1 MICNISKK
9 GEDRGVSGESGFTL
23 VEILATFVLIALIIP
38 VAMQGI
44 SLSMR
49 LGVKSKR
56 QMEAAALAETKL
68 SEMLLSGDY
77 EEGDQSGEFENEE
90 SGCDYS
96 WDFVVDDWNE
106 EDSMQQ
112 VTMTVDWTD
121 SVGTEHSVILS
132 TLVYTESESETESE

>member
-9 GEDRGVSGESGFTL
+9 GEYRGISGESGFTL

-77 EEGDQSGEFENEE
+77 EEGDQSGEFEDEE
-90 SGCDYS
+90 SGYDYN

-112 VTMTVDWTD
+112 LTMTVYWTD

>member
-1 MICNISKK
+1 MIGNISKK
-9 GEDRGVSGESGFTL
+9 GKDRGVSGESGFTL

-56 QMEAAALAETKL
+56 QMEAAGLAETKL

-77 EEGDQSGEFENEE
+77 EEGDQSGEFEDEE
-90 SGCDYS
+90 SGYDYS
-96 WDFVVDDWNE
+96 WDFAVDDWNE
-106 EDSMQQ
+106 EESMQQ

-132 TLVYTESESETESE
+132 TLVYTESESGTASE